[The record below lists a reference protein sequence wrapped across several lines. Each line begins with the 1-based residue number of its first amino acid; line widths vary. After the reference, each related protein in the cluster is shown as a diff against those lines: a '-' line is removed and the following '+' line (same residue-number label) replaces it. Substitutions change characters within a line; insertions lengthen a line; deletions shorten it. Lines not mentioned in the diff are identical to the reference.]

1 MFFPLFFLP
10 FFSSSLHL
18 CLCLQSTGQV
28 IIFPFL
34 KVVFETVCLRLGLKP
49 MRQKLCAM
57 LSHSIMSSRDLNMAK
72 THGAW
77 FQDLMKLM
85 FLISHCKKNSARDI
99 EIGKR

>member
-34 KVVFETVCLRLGLKP
+34 KVVFETVYLRLGLKP
-49 MRQKLCAM
+49 TWQGLCAT
-57 LSHSIMSSRDLNMAK
+57 LSHSVVFEWDLSPAK

-77 FQDLMKLM
+77 F
-85 FLISHCKKNSARDI
+85 
-99 EIGKR
+99 